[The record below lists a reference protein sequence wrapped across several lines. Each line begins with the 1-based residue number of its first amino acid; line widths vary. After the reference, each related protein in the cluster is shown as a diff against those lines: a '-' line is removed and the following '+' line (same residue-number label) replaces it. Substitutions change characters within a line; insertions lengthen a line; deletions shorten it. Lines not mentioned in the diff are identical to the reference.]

1 MNFTVDDADPT
12 FAYSTGWAVQSDTD
26 VDRDEF
32 FQGTYHAATA
42 DEASMSFQFQGSA
55 FALYGSKGPGNAKYQ
70 VQFDSTVATL
80 DAYADETAFRQEL
93 FSHVFSPNG
102 TSAVHLVKVTALL
115 SGDGIKGK
123 WLDVDYITFT
133 SGPGTTSSIGTATS
147 TPPWETEYVPSS
159 QLLPCSLSVPP
170 LLLVPAPCRSCSSPA
185 KTPTVLAI
193 LFGVLISI
201 ALFILAIFLVLRRI
215 HSRRRARE
223 RAFRY
228 GQSSVNPTPSPFGG
242 TRFRSAMSGSAPS
255 GSGIINTVT
264 SVFSQGHGPRSTTPG
279 SPMPSTNYEHMRDMS
294 APSLSASA
302 SQNAL
307 EMGSMSLDALSHPA
321 REGAYAQAPAREG
334 AGTPSSP
341 TTARPLISTSP
352 IAWTRQKVGG
362 GHTGD
367 ADSLRTD
374 FLQV

>member
-26 VDRDEF
+26 ADRDEF

-55 FALYGSKGPGNAKYQ
+55 FALYGSKGPGHAKYQ

-147 TPPWETEYVPSS
+147 TPPWETETASSSANSSLSPFAFATSAAPSS
-159 QLLPCSLSVPP
+159 
-170 LLLVPAPCRSCSSPA
+170 ASSSKA
-185 KTPTVLAI
+185 PTVLAI
-193 LFGVLISI
+193 LFGVLIGI

-228 GQSSVNPTPSPFGG
+228 GQSSVNPSPSPYGG
-242 TRFRSAMSGSAPS
+242 ARFPSAMAGSPQSAPS

-264 SVFSQGHGPRSTTPG
+264 SVFSPRSLTPG
-279 SPMPSTNYEHMRDMS
+279 SPMPSTNYEHMHDLS

-307 EMGSMSLDALSHPA
+307 EMGSLSLDALSHSA
-321 REGAYAQAPAREG
+321 REGVYAQAPAREG

-341 TTARPLISTSP
+341 TTARPLMSTSP
-352 IAWTRQKVGG
+352 IAWTRQKVAG